1 MRNFV
6 VERKAANWPAFQRQ
20 PGWAPRPHKN
30 SFVGFEGF
38 VTKKEKYG
46 LYNSKQ
52 QRYKIGVR

>member
-1 MRNFV
+1 MRNYV
-6 VERKAANWPAFQRQ
+6 VEWKAANWPAFQRR

-46 LYNSKQ
+46 LYNSE
-52 QRYKIGVR
+52 